1 MYKITVFNKNGTRN
15 ISIENFSFSLNSD
28 TGDIE
33 LYSFGVLQ
41 ESFGRNSDIRVVDE
55 KNDKILLILKGF

>member
-15 ISIENFSFSLNSD
+15 ISLENFSFSLNSD
-28 TGDIE
+28 TSDIE
-33 LYSFGVLQ
+33 LHSFGILQ

-55 KNDKILLILKGF
+55 KNGKILLILKGF

>member
-1 MYKITVFNKNGTRN
+1 MYKITIFNKNGKRN
-15 ISIENFSFSLNSD
+15 IGLENFSFSLNSD

-55 KNDKILLILKGF
+55 KNGKILLILKGF

>member
-15 ISIENFSFSLNSD
+15 ISLENFSFSLNSD
-28 TGDIE
+28 TGDIV

-41 ESFGRNSDIRVVDE
+41 ESFGRNSDIRVVVE
-55 KNDKILLILKGF
+55 ENGKILLILKGF